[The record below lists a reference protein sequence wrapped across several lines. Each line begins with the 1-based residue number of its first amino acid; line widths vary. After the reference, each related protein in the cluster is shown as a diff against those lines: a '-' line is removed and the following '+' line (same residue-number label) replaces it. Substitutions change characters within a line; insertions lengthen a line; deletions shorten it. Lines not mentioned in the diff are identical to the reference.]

1 MGSLGGSAAE
11 GGGSGRDSEG
21 FRRVQKRFEWNFVS
35 STSVLMGNVSRVQL
49 SVHVE

>member
-21 FRRVQKRFEWNFVS
+21 FRRVQMGSEGFRSDS
-35 STSVLMGNVSRVQL
+35 SGTLL
-49 SVHVE
+49 AVHQS